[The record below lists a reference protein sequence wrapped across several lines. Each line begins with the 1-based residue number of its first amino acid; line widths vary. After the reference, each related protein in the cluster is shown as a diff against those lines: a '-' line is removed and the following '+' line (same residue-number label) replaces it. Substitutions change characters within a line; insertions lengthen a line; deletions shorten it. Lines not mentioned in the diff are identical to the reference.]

1 MFEIECFFKNCSKGR
16 SPATGASNW
25 LVCSANN
32 YYKLNIGNIEHERS
46 IYGTL
51 SVTRVLQMF
60 KALHSESLTV
70 FTSIAYNVSQSSAN
84 SPKHISSR

>member
-51 SVTRVLQMF
+51 SVTRVLQMLKKRSIQ
-60 KALHSESLTV
+60 KAELFLL
-70 FTSIAYNVSQSSAN
+70 A
-84 SPKHISSR
+84 